1 MLWALTFGCVDQLA
15 ERVLSRARTGVH
27 RPCLAGSVAQ
37 SRATGWKPVGVE
49 APRGGPGCR
58 AGSRRTNRE
67 SFSARTCARRPRLHA
82 AQCTPV
88 LPSLRVGTALPER
101 NHLKQNKS
109 GSHQMQVGAYLAA
122 QLFPLFPDGFSS
134 SFPIST
140 FTRHCWKLSF
150 TPPVYLSCD
159 AQSELGT
166 IAIPQA
172 VCPGKLCWAGKDT
185 DTYLDS
191 DFFISKTPM
200 VARFA
205 YSLSWILHERKKAK
219 GAGRS
224 F

>member
-1 MLWALTFGCVDQLA
+1 M
-15 ERVLSRARTGVH
+15 
-27 RPCLAGSVAQ
+27 
-37 SRATGWKPVGVE
+37 GWKPVGVE
-49 APRGGPGCR
+49 APRSGPGCR
-58 AGSRRTNRE
+58 AGSPRTHRE
-67 SFSARTCARRPRLHA
+67 SVSARTCAPRPRLHPA
-82 AQCTPV
+82 PSPGSDGQVCTPA
-88 LPSLRVGTALPER
+88 LQSLRVGTALPGR

-140 FTRHCWKLSF
+140 FTRHCWKISF
-150 TPPVYLSCD
+150 TLPVCLSCD

-166 IAIPQA
+166 IAFPQA

-185 DTYLDS
+185 YTYLDS
-191 DFFISKTPM
+191 DFFVSKTPM

-205 YSLSWILHERKKAK
+205 YSWSWILHERKKAK